1 MAQFIKISLILL
13 IVAIVVCSA
22 EPARYRQRLAAR
34 KLQPLK
40 QRPVV
45 QQKRVSAR
53 QEAVTPYPTADELKP
68 EVPFEEGN
76 QPDEVYG
83 PPDETYGPPELDE
96 TPADQLPSEEAP
108 EEFAPNPDAEEF
120 QPAEEEA
127 VPPAEEEQVSR
138 LTSRRKSNKK
148 NISSRLVQKKKTQ
161 KSQRLVVAP
170 VSAPL
175 VAAAAPAPAVPLPL
189 PLATPYTA
197 QSHQY
202 YFLNQPFA
210 YTAHYQTW

>member
-1 MAQFIKISLILL
+1 MAQFKKISLIILVL
-13 IVAIVVCSA
+13 AIVACSA
-22 EPARYRQRLAAR
+22 EPARYRQRLAAK
-34 KLQPLK
+34 KLQPLR
-40 QRPVV
+40 QRPAVP
-45 QQKRVSAR
+45 QKRVLAR

-120 QPAEEEA
+120 QPAEEESVA
-127 VPPAEEEQVSR
+127 PVEEEQVSR
-138 LTSRRKSNKK
+138 LTNRRKSNKK
-148 NISSRLVQKKKTQ
+148 NISSRLVQKKKAK

-170 VSAPL
+170 AP
-175 VAAAAPAPAVPLPL
+175 VVAPAASVPVALPF
-189 PLATPYTA
+189 ATPYTA
-197 QSHQY
+197 QSQQY
-202 YFLNQPFA
+202 YLLNQPFA
-210 YTAHYQTW
+210 YTAQYQAW

>member
-1 MAQFIKISLILL
+1 SSKYLHISLIILVL
-13 IVAIVVCSA
+13 AIVACSA
-22 EPARYRQRLAAR
+22 EPAKYRQRLAAR

-40 QRPVV
+40 QRPAV
-45 QQKRVSAR
+45 QQKRVLAR

-83 PPDETYGPPELDE
+83 PPDETYGPPEHDE

-120 QPAEEEA
+120 QPAEE
-127 VPPAEEEQVSR
+127 VPAAIPAEEQNSR
-138 LTSRRKSNKK
+138 LTSRRKLNKK

-170 VSAPL
+170 AAAPL
-175 VAAAAPAPAVPLPL
+175 VAAPTSAVQLSL